1 MDHESPASPA
11 AADGVTSS
19 APAADTPVSPA
30 SAAPPAFLAA
40 LRRGRSLPVV
50 WLVVGGVLLLVMAS
64 WWQGRSQL
72 RELRTE
78 LAQRLTSGD
87 TLINENRALTKQNQE
102 LLQSLAARTGA
113 LEARLAEART
123 QQMTLEGMYQE
134 LARSRDER
142 LLAEVEQAVALA
154 AQQLQLAG
162 NVEAALV
169 ALQAADTRLA
179 RAALPQ
185 FLPLRKLINHDID
198 RLKAL
203 PLADVPGIALK
214 LEGLMTLAD
223 TLPLTFEQRAR
234 AEPLVKQR
242 LNVAPDRWWETLGQ
256 DLWTEFRQL
265 IRVER
270 VEQPANAEVALL
282 SPGQVFFLRENLKL
296 RLMTAR
302 LALMQRDGKTYRE
315 DLRQIQLWLERYFDT
330 RDKSVTSALHM
341 LKGLAAADLSLELPT
356 LNETLGSLRHFK
368 LTGAG
373 AGDRGGK

>member
-50 WLVVGGVLLLVMAS
+50 WLVVGCVLLLVMAS

-242 LNVAPDRWWETLGQ
+242 LNVAPDR
-256 DLWTEFRQL
+256 
-265 IRVER
+265 
-270 VEQPANAEVALL
+270 
-282 SPGQVFFLRENLKL
+282 
-296 RLMTAR
+296 
-302 LALMQRDGKTYRE
+302 
-315 DLRQIQLWLERYFDT
+315 
-330 RDKSVTSALHM
+330 
-341 LKGLAAADLSLELPT
+341 
-356 LNETLGSLRHFK
+356 
-368 LTGAG
+368 
-373 AGDRGGK
+373 